1 MAGVGVK
8 ACKGLKTG
16 SGTQEV
22 LKKDSLLHSTLPAAD
37 TGVTSTIPLMIVYSV
52 SICSPYMTQLTLGT
66 TIILTL

>member
-1 MAGVGVK
+1 MAGVGVN

-16 SGTQEV
+16 SGIQEV
-22 LKKDSLLHSTLPAAD
+22 LKKDSLLHSTLPAD

-52 SICSPYMTQLTLGT
+52 SICSTYMTQLMLGT